1 MDLRKLTALIL
12 CLLLLTGCGATPAPM
27 PTTEG
32 TAPTEQITAPTVELT
47 DPTTDETVPTT
58 EATDPTTVPTDPSTV
73 PTGPSTVPTDPS
85 TVPTEPTDPVTVPTA
100 PVPTAPKPTDP
111 VPTTPK
117 PTTPTPTTPKPTEP
131 APSSEELLY
140 EKLFDPQTRVTV
152 DIQMSAQE
160 LQKLQ
165 DDYDRYSSFGSKSP
179 IYRRADVTI
188 TLNGVPYEIKDVG
201 VRMKGNTSR
210 MAFYD
215 AQKGIY
221 NGIHFKLDFQ
231 ETFDDKAYYGSDAQ
245 VWSDAQTRKARK
257 NRTFATLEK
266 LELRW
271 NKCEDA
277 TYLKESYAYDLYR
290 SQGVLAPRMNLCSM
304 DWSGVHLG
312 VYTVGE
318 PVDEVFLAK
327 RLPANELGG
336 DLYKCGGADFTN
348 TNSIG
353 IENED
358 KGQFYSYDLKSNKKT
373 SQHTAL
379 KGLINGLNAGN
390 VTKER
395 FAQLV
400 DVDNFLSYAAV
411 SWFVGNPDDLR
422 NNYNNFYLYF
432 LKSSGKAIIIPYDC
446 DRCLGVAV
454 HWDPSGHA
462 LTRDDPFSA
471 YRNDT
476 GDQQKNPLYLY
487 SVVAGGWY
495 VREFAKVLERV
506 DRDPLLSANT
516 FAQRFQTAQR
526 HYASSVKPSKS
537 LGNLWGLPFDLAKT
551 APLGSGQNLSYRDFM
566 SRKLGS
572 LQSFLNKVDQYAS
585 STPQKKEIKYYI
597 RGNFND
603 WTDREEYRMTEK
615 DGMMT
620 FRLKF
625 SEQFRFKVYRPDTGA
640 WYGTE
645 VLSPDTTVPYDSS
658 GNTSII
664 LQPGTYDVTYDLSTG
679 LIHLKKV

>member
-12 CLLLLTGCGATPAPM
+12 CLLLLTGCGAQPAPV

-32 TAPTEQITAPTVELT
+32 TLPTAEATDLPVEVT
-47 DPTTDETVPTT
+47 DPTTLPTEPST
-58 EATDPTTVPTDPSTV
+58 EATEPTVEVTDPSTEV
-73 PTGPSTVPTDPS
+73 TDPTEMPTDP
-85 TVPTEPTDPVTVPTA
+85 TPAVTDPTV
-100 PVPTAPKPTDP
+100 PVPTTPIPTVP

-117 PTTPTPTTPKPTEP
+117 PTAPKPTTPTAPKPTEP

-140 EKLFDPQTRVTV
+140 EKLFDPKTRV
-152 DIQMSAQE
+152 DINIRMSPQE
-160 LQKLQ
+160 LQKMQ

-188 TLNGVPYEIKDVG
+188 RLDGVAYEIKDVG

-231 ETFDDKAYYGSDAQ
+231 ETFDDATYYGAEAEKWPDKEL
-245 VWSDAQTRKARK
+245 RKARK

-277 TYLKESYAYDLYR
+277 SYIKELYAYDLYQ
-290 SQGVLAPRMNLCSM
+290 SQGVLAPRLNLCSM

-318 PVDEVFLAK
+318 PVDEVFLSK
-327 RLPANELGG
+327 RLPAQDLGG
-336 DLYKCGGADFTN
+336 DLYKCSGADFTGFR
-348 TNSIG
+348 SVG

-358 KGQFYSYDLKSNKKT
+358 EGKFYAYDLKSNKKT
-373 SQHTAL
+373 SQHASL
-379 KGLINGLNAGN
+379 KALINGLNAGT

-411 SWFVGNPDDLR
+411 SWFAGNPDDLR
-422 NNYNNFYLYF
+422 NNYSNFYLYF

-446 DRCLGVAV
+446 DRVFGVAV

-462 LTRDDPFSA
+462 MTRDDPFSA

-495 VREFAKVLERV
+495 VRDFAKVLERV
-506 DRDPLLSANT
+506 SCDPLISANAFGT
-516 FAQRFQTAQR
+516 RFQTAQR
-526 HYASSVKPSKS
+526 LYAQNVKPSVS

-551 APLGSGQNLSYRDFM
+551 APLGSGSNLSYRDFM

-572 LQSFLNKVDQYAS
+572 LPSFLARVDQYAS
-585 STPQKKEIKYYI
+585 STPQNKEVKYYI
-597 RGNFND
+597 RGDFND
-603 WTDREEYRMTEK
+603 WTDREEYRMTQT
-615 DGMMT
+615 DGKLT
-620 FRLKF
+620 YRLSF
-625 SEQFRFKVYRPDTGA
+625 TREFRFKIYRPDTSF
-640 WYGTE
+640 WIGTE
-645 VLSPDTTVPYDSS
+645 ALSPDTTVPYGSS

>member
-12 CLLLLTGCGATPAPM
+12 CLLLLTGCGAQPAPV

-32 TAPTEQITAPTVELT
+32 TLPTAEATDLPVEVT
-47 DPTTDETVPTT
+47 DPTTLPTEPST
-58 EATDPTTVPTDPSTV
+58 EATEPTVEVTDPSTEVTDPTEMPTDPTPAVTDPTT
-73 PTGPSTVPTDPS
+73 
-85 TVPTEPTDPVTVPTA
+85 
-100 PVPTAPKPTDP
+100 PVPTTPIPTVP

-117 PTTPTPTTPKPTEP
+117 PTAPKPTTPTAPKPTEP

-140 EKLFDPQTRVTV
+140 EKLFDPKTRV
-152 DIQMSAQE
+152 DIHIRMSPQE
-160 LQKLQ
+160 LQKMQ

-188 TLNGVPYEIKDVG
+188 RLDGVAYEIKDVG

-245 VWSDAQTRKARK
+245 VWSDAQARKARK

-277 TYLKESYAYDLYR
+277 SYIKELYAYDLYQ
-290 SQGVLAPRMNLCSM
+290 SQGVLAPRLNLCSM

-476 GDQQKNPLYLY
+476 GDAQRNPMYLY

-506 DRDPLLSANT
+506 NRDPLLSANT

-551 APLGSGQNLSYRDFM
+551 APLGSGQNLSYQDFM

-664 LQPGTYDVTYDLSTG
+664 LQPGTYDVTFDPVTCV
-679 LIHLKKV
+679 IHLKKV